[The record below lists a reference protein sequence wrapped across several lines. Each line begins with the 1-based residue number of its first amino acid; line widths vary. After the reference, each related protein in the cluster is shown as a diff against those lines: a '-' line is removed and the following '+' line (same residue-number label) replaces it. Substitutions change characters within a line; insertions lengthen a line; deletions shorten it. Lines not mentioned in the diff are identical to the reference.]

1 MSDTHPA
8 APRAAVVTGG
18 ATGLG
23 LACSKRLLALGYR
36 VHALGRD
43 VEEEI
48 HDPNFSY
55 RDLDVTDRAAVAGFA
70 AGFDGLDALVN
81 AAGIIVHD
89 GAEFTPDG
97 FQRVMDVNVAGTQLM
112 CMALRDALLA
122 RRGSIVNFAS
132 MWSVFGSGRNPAY
145 ATSKGAVQALTR
157 SLAVAWGGQGV
168 RVNAVAPGWVRTRM
182 SVRAMSDPD
191 RAGPLLARIPMGRW
205 GDPSEVADVVGFLL
219 SHEARYVNG
228 TMIPVDGGYAVA

>member
-8 APRAAVVTGG
+8 APRVAVVTGG

-48 HDPNFSY
+48 ADRNFSY
-55 RDLDVTDRAAVAGFA
+55 RDLDVTDRAAVADFA
-70 AGFDGLDALVN
+70 AAFDGVDALVN

-89 GAEFTPDG
+89 GAEFTPEG
-97 FQRVMDVNVAGTQLM
+97 FQRVMDVNVNGTQLM

-132 MWSVFGSGRNPAY
+132 MWSVFGSGRNPGY

-168 RVNAVAPGWVRTRM
+168 RVNAVAPGWVKTRM
-182 SVRAMSDPD
+182 SVRAMTDPD
-191 RAGPLLARIPMGRW
+191 RSGPILNRIPMGRW

>member
-8 APRAAVVTGG
+8 APRVAVVTGG

-48 HDPNFSY
+48 DDPGFSY
-55 RDLDVTDRAAVAGFA
+55 RDLDVTDRAAVADFA
-70 AGFDGLDALVN
+70 AGFDGVDALVN

-112 CMALRDALLA
+112 CMAFRDALLA

-168 RVNAVAPGWVRTRM
+168 RVNAVAPGWVKTRM

>member
-8 APRAAVVTGG
+8 APRVAVVTGG

-43 VEEEI
+43 VEEEVT
-48 HDPNFSY
+48 DPNFSY
-55 RDLDVTDRAAVAGFA
+55 RDLDVTDRAAVAAFA
-70 AGFDGLDALVN
+70 AGFDGVDALVN
-81 AAGIIVHD
+81 AAGIIIHE

-97 FQRVMDVNVAGTQLM
+97 FQRVMDVNVNGTQLM

-132 MWSVFGSGRNPAY
+132 MWSVFGSGRNPGY

-157 SLAVAWGGQGV
+157 SLAVAWSGQGV
-168 RVNAVAPGWVRTRM
+168 RVNAVAPGWVKTRM
-182 SVRAMSDPD
+182 SVRAMTDPD
-191 RAGPLLARIPMGRW
+191 RSGPILNRIPMGRW